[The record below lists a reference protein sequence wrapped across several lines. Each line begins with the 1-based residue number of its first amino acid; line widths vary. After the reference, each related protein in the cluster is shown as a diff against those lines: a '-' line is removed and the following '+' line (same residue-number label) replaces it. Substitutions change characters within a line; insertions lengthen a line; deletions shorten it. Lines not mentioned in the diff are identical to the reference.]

1 MAAGSATSSPSPLH
15 WPHRFLRVRT
25 HAPGLDHTDH
35 VVPLLRPSPSPSQG
49 GFPAGDMVST
59 GLTSRPSRP
68 FLSGT
73 LQSRATAV
81 SSLVGQA
88 CASMTTLLI
97 SETCASQTPFVHS
110 QTWPT
115 MCDRAYAR
123 FLAKTHPAGSEKSRD
138 SSHGLCGSRTQVL
151 GLGPAVL
158 QSSSPKAHSGAHS
171 T

>member
-35 VVPLLRPSPSPSQG
+35 VVPLLRPSTSPSQG
-49 GFPAGDMVST
+49 GFLAGDMVST

-110 QTWPT
+110 QT
-115 MCDRAYAR
+115 YAR
-123 FLAKTHPAGSEKSRD
+123 FLAKSHPAGSEKSRD

-158 QSSSPKAHSGAHS
+158 QSSSPEAHSGAHS